1 MNTSICLLIDAT
13 VAVCHPWESPRF
25 VIHPDLIQAFNSLVR
40 RHRSAYRLKQG
51 RPLISLV
58 LAVKNGLP
66 HLRKTIEAV
75 RRQTYRRIE
84 LIVQDGGST
93 DGSLEFLQSIRG
105 LPKLNVVS
113 KPDSGIGQA
122 YNRGISRSR
131 GDIVAFVSCDE
142 FFDDD
147 ALEKVVGW
155 FMRQPD
161 APVIYGSVRLV
172 NADERIVQVF
182 VPSAFELN
190 GVLRNEIVPPIAAAF
205 LNRARIGDNLYF
217 DETLKTCPDYDFWI
231 RVGRTCGPGAIMRVE
246 DPIVSARADRASMSY
261 RAESFDQF
269 CKDKLTILERYL
281 GGSENRSGDP
291 DLHKTAAAGILTW
304 AAENVFS
311 LEAASPAFFRWCE
324 QAAALCPNSDRLRRL
339 GRRTLAFEID
349 TESGKFLPNP
359 DPQPADPPAQA
370 WAAQELIDLDQISV
384 LPHWRGASV
393 EGTDVLRIK
402 TREQPWSYAAQI
414 PLHLGQHVSRDC
426 WYWVRLDVRAV
437 SGQVGLSVMV
447 DDQLSD
453 EHFIGPEEGRRDLF
467 VRIGASSTSAV
478 IIRNASLP
486 GSSVVDIFDA
496 RVDCCRRADANGDYQ
511 GPAVS

>member
-1 MNTSICLLIDAT
+1 MNTSICLLTDAT
-13 VAVCHPWESPRF
+13 VAVCHLWELPRF
-25 VIHPDLIQAFNSLVR
+25 VIHPDPIHAFNSLVR

-75 RRQTYRRIE
+75 QRQTYRRFE

-105 LPKLNVVS
+105 LPKLKVVS
-113 KPDSGIGQA
+113 EPDSGIGQA
-122 YNRGISRSR
+122 FNRGISRSR

-147 ALEKVVGW
+147 ALEKAVGW
-155 FMRQPD
+155 FKRQPE
-161 APVIYGSVRLV
+161 AAVIYGSVRLIDV
-172 NADERIVQVF
+172 DDRIVQVF
-182 VPSAFELN
+182 IPSAFELN

-205 LNRARIGDNLYF
+205 LNRARIGDNLYY
-217 DETLKTCPDYDFWI
+217 DEALKTCPDYDFWI
-231 RVGRTCGPGAIMRVE
+231 RVGRTCSPGAIMQME

-269 CKDKLTILERYL
+269 CKDKLFVLERHL
-281 GGSENRSGDP
+281 RDPGNLDGDP
-291 DLHKTAAAGILTW
+291 DLRKTAAAGILTW

-311 LEAASPAFFRWCE
+311 LEGASPAFFRWCQ
-324 QAAALCPNSDRLRRL
+324 QAAALDPNSNRLRRL
-339 GRRTLAFEID
+339 GRTTLAFEIN
-349 TESGKFLPNP
+349 TESGRFLPNP
-359 DPQPADPPAQA
+359 NPQPPAPPTQT
-370 WAAQELIDLDQISV
+370 WPVQELMYLEQIFV
-384 LPHWRGASV
+384 LPHWQGASV
-393 EGTDVLRIK
+393 EKTDVLRVK
-402 TREQPWSYAAQI
+402 TGEQPWSYAAQI
-414 PLHLGQHVSRDC
+414 PLHLSEHMRTDC
-426 WYWVRLDVRAV
+426 WYWVRLDVKSV

-447 DDQLSD
+447 EDQLSD

-486 GSSVVDIFDA
+486 GPSVVDIFDA
-496 RVDCCRRADANGDYQ
+496 RVDCCQRADANGDYQ
-511 GPAVS
+511 GSAVS